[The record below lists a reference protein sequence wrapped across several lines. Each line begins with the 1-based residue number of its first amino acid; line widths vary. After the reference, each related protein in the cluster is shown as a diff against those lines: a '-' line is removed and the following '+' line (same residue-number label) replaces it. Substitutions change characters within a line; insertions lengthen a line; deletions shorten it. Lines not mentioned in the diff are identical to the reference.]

1 VGQVRTT
8 RQATEVTVQAKS
20 GDAWNDV
27 ALVTTGRDGSFALN
41 VKPSSSTTY
50 RATWTGDVPS
60 GSRQTKTSWPV
71 TVRVK

>member
-1 VGQVRTT
+1 
-8 RQATEVTVQAKS
+8 
-20 GDAWNDV
+20 
-27 ALVTTGRDGSFALN
+27 VTTGRDGSFALN